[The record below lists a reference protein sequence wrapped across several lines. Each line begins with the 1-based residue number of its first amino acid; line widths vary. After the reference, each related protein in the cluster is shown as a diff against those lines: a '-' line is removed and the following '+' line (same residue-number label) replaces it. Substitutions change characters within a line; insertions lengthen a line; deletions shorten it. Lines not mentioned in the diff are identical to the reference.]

1 MKKVLILGVG
11 AAQVDA
17 LRWCRAAGLE
27 VHACGLSEQGA
38 GRKLADYFALIDIRN
53 IQAVEEY
60 ARAHT
65 IDLIYSVGSDAAM
78 PTVAKVSEKLG
89 LPSLFPSI
97 SAFICNNKHLMRQTL
112 GPGFIGNL
120 HYRVIRTLED
130 ARTWD
135 IFPCVMKPV
144 DSQGQR
150 GVMLL
155 HSYLELTEHFSRT
168 LSFSPSGQV
177 ILEECASG
185 PEISV
190 NVYSVAG
197 QIKFLQ
203 LTDRIVFSEFPGGIV
218 REHRIPATVSPA
230 VEDSVHD
237 LVRRVLEII
246 SVPNG
251 PAYFQIKL
259 TDTGPKLLEVTPRLD
274 GCHLWRLIREYC
286 GVDLLDCTFRH
297 LLGQPLPSFEKK
309 SGATPLALVFPS
321 GRPGEKVNLYSYNI
335 GRPLYLEWYYEQGET
350 IRPINGIMEKVGY
363 FIQRLPPQTNNID
376 SQA

>member
-1 MKKVLILGVG
+1 MKKILILGIG

-38 GRKLADYFALIDIRN
+38 GRKLADHFALIDIRN
-53 IQAVEEY
+53 TQAVEEY
-60 ARAHT
+60 ARSHT
-65 IDLIYSVGSDAAM
+65 IDLIYSVGSDVAM
-78 PTVAKVSEKLG
+78 PTVAKVSESLG
-89 LPSLFPSI
+89 LPSLFPST

-112 GPGFIGNL
+112 GSSFSGNL
-120 HYRVIRTLED
+120 RYRVIRALED
-130 ARTWD
+130 ADPWD

-150 GVMLL
+150 GVVLL
-155 HSYLELTEHFSRT
+155 HSPLDLREHFSRT

-177 ILEECASG
+177 ILEEYASG
-185 PEISV
+185 PEVSV

-203 LTDRIVFSEFPGGIV
+203 LTDRIVFPEFPGGIV
-218 REHRIPATVSPA
+218 REHRIPATVSPV
-230 VEDSVHD
+230 VENSVYD
-237 LVRRVLEII
+237 LVRRVLKII
-246 SVPNG
+246 SIPNG

-286 GVDLLDCTFRH
+286 GIDLLDCTFRH

-309 SGATPLALVFPS
+309 SNAIPLALVFPS
-321 GRPGEKVNLYSYNI
+321 GRPGEKVNLYSYDINHPI
-335 GRPLYLEWYYEQGET
+335 YLEWYYEHGET

-363 FIQRLPPQTNNID
+363 FIRRLPPQTDNKR
-376 SQA
+376 SQI